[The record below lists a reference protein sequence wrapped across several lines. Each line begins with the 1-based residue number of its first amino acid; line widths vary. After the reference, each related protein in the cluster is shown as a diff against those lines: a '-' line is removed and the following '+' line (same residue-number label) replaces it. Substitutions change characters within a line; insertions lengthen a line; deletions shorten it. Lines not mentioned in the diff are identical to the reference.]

1 MNRNRKMKRK
11 ITASLAASLAVVV
24 GAVPVLAAESSIK
37 QLNTDNVYKE
47 ETVYVNADASGNQ
60 TSVIVSNWL
69 KNAGSEKELEDSSIL
84 KDIQNVKGD
93 ETYQASGNSLTWKT
107 EGKDIYYQGSTD
119 KKLPVS
125 VHFTYYLDGKEM
137 NPSDLSGIG

>member
-47 ETVYVNADASGNQ
+47 ETVYAVSYTHLDVYKRQALDY
-60 TSVIVSNWL
+60 VIRLSL
-69 KNAGSEKELEDSSIL
+69 ELQIPTAINISF
-84 KDIQNVKGD
+84 
-93 ETYQASGNSLTWKT
+93 GNS
-107 EGKDIYYQGSTD
+107 YGSHGGD
-119 KKLPVS
+119 SLIS
-125 VHFTYYLDGKEM
+125 TYI
-137 NPSDLSGIG
+137 NTASSLSLIHI